1 MEDSEQSKLFV
12 GGISWDTTDDVLKAH
27 FAKYG
32 DVLGSVIARD
42 RNSGHPRGFA
52 FVTFSDSSAVDRA
65 LQDSHQIL
73 GRTVCLFCF
82 LGFSFF
88 VFCFLDFSR
97 PFCRLFFSLN

>member
-1 MEDSEQSKLFV
+1 MDDSEQNKLFV
-12 GGISWDTTDDVLKAH
+12 GGISWDTTDDVLKDH

-52 FVTFSDSSAVDRA
+52 FVTFSESSAVDRA

-73 GRTVCLFCF
+73 SRTVCFLLILRFRVFIFFFLVCFNF
-82 LGFSFF
+82 LGFFF
-88 VFCFLDFSR
+88 VD
-97 PFCRLFFSLN
+97 